1 MCVAKEYFAYF
12 DHRGVVAD
20 KCYYLSVSL
29 KFSRKCYFDYSSI
42 MRSYYKLSPTRN
54 LYVFGQLKRKP
65 LWRPSL
71 FA

>member
-12 DHRGVVAD
+12 DHRAVVAD
-20 KCYYLSVSL
+20 KCYYLSVLL

-42 MRSYYKLSPTRN
+42 MRLYYKLSPTRN
-54 LYVFGQLKRKP
+54 LCVFGQLNRKP
-65 LWRPSL
+65 LWRLSS